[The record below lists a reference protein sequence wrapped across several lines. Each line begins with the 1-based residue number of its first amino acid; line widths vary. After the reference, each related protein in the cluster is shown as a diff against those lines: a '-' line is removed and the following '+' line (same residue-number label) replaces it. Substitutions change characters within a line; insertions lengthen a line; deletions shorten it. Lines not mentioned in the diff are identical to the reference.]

1 MLFTIPIALAP
12 IGGAVSTF
20 GLHLP
25 FLVAAAVAFCGLL
38 MSLRFMEEASA
49 IKQRASKKKQAL
61 YEAVATTP
69 APSESDKVDE
79 PSPATG
85 IDAADVPRVTVVPT
99 EPPAAPE
106 DADKRSKHDDD
117 GEAPTTPTSTGATA
131 ATSDGN
137 QSPWADPVLLVLGT
151 GFFFI
156 GVLSVGMML
165 LPPLLFAADT
175 YGLQQSTVS
184 ETQEKISITVGL
196 MSVCSGV
203 SMVFFMYVGYL
214 WLAKKVSVLPV
225 IDF

>member
-1 MLFTIPIALAP
+1 M
-12 IGGAVSTF
+12 
-20 GLHLP
+20 
-25 FLVAAAVAFCGLL
+25 
-38 MSLRFMEEASA
+38 
-49 IKQRASKKKQAL
+49 
-61 YEAVATTP
+61 
-69 APSESDKVDE
+69 
-79 PSPATG
+79 
-85 IDAADVPRVTVVPT
+85 
-99 EPPAAPE
+99 
-106 DADKRSKHDDD
+106 
-117 GEAPTTPTSTGATA
+117 
-131 ATSDGN
+131 
-137 QSPWADPVLLVLGT
+137 LLVLGT